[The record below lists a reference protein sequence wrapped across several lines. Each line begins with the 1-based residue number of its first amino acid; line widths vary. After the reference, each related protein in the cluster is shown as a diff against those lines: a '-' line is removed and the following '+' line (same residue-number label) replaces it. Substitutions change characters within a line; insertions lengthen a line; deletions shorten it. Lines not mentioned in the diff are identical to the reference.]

1 MKVIEVI
8 PIVRGITRDALTY
21 FTSADPAVGSIVS
34 AEVRGRKISG
44 IVVSAQDATEAK
56 SELRQS
62 SFAIK
67 KAEEISSGAFFAP
80 EFLAAV
86 KDTARYYAGTVGGAL
101 HGLVP
106 RIVLEN
112 IADLKSSAIAAH
124 SSTGGGRGTRKT
136 SHHILI
142 YQADDRERAAQFKS
156 IVREEFAR
164 GSSVFICVPSAADA
178 TRIKDELDRGIGE
191 YTYVFHSQ
199 LKKRAFLDQWNKL
212 AVDPHPVLIIAT
224 GSFLC
229 VPRHDVSTLIIER
242 ENSRTYKLQTRPYVD
257 VRTCAELYAKHIGAR
272 LILADVLLRTETI
285 FRFKQD
291 EVTELSSL
299 NFRSTTTAA
308 QRIIDSRREKTA
320 RGTPSPIFETISR
333 ELEYA
338 IRAAHENNEQTFLFA
353 SRRGLA
359 PLTLCSD
366 CGAIVLCHNCH
377 VPVVL
382 HTTSTERFF
391 LCHHCGERQS
401 AEEKCQTCGGWRLR
415 TLGVG
420 IELVAEELARKFP
433 HTDIFRIDSDS
444 VKTNARAQAVM
455 KKFRDKPGSI
465 LLGTEMA
472 ISYLD
477 APVENTAV
485 VSTDSLFGVPDFRI
499 GEKILSTL
507 LKIRSLATKQ
517 FIIQTRNPEHRLF
530 GYALAGNLLDFYKE
544 ELEERQRFDY
554 PPFAVLIKISL
565 TGPLPTVEQQME
577 SIREHFKDYAFDVYR
592 AMVPRGRGGTSAGK
606 KLVTEHMLV
615 KIGKKRW
622 VDEHLLEL
630 IKLLPPQFS
639 VEVEPESIL

>member
-8 PIVRGITRDALTY
+8 PIVRGITKDALTY

-44 IVVSAQDATEAK
+44 IVVSAKDATEAK

-67 KAEEISSGAFFAP
+67 KAEEISGGAFFAP

-86 KDTARYYAGTVGGAL
+86 SDTARYYAGTIGGAL

-112 IADLKSSAIAAH
+112 IGDLKSSVNE
-124 SSTGGGRGTRKT
+124 TGGGRGTRKQ
-136 SHHILI
+136 SHHIVI
-142 YQADDRERAAQFKS
+142 YQADDRERAGEYKS

-164 GSSVFICVPSAADA
+164 GSSVLICVPSAADA

-199 LKKRAFLDQWNKL
+199 LKKRALIDHWNKL
-212 AVDPHPVLIIAT
+212 AVDPHPVLMIVT

-229 VPRHDVSTLIIER
+229 VPRHDISTVIIEK

-299 NFRSTTTAA
+299 NFRSTTTAG
-308 QRIIDSRREKTA
+308 QKIIDSRREKTA
-320 RGTPSPIFETISR
+320 RGTPAPIFETISR

-338 IRAAHENNEQTFLFA
+338 IRAAHENNEHTFLFA

-382 HTTSTERFF
+382 HTTPTERFF
-391 LCHHCGERQS
+391 LCHHCGEQQS
-401 AEEKCQTCGGWRLR
+401 AEEKCRTCGGWRLR

-420 IELVAEELARKFP
+420 IELVAEELAKKFP
-433 HTDIFRIDSDS
+433 HAQIFRIDSDS
-444 VKTNARAQAVM
+444 IKTNARAQAVI
-455 KKFRDKPGSI
+455 KKFREKPGSI

-477 APVENTAV
+477 APVENTAI

-499 GEKILSTL
+499 SEKILSNL

-530 GYALAGNLLDFYKE
+530 GYAFAGNLLDFYKE

-565 TGPLPTVEQQME
+565 TGKEAAVLQHME
-577 SIREHFKDYAFDVYR
+577 SLREHFKDYAFDIYR
-592 AMVPRGRGGTSAGK
+592 AMTPRNRTSSGVAKGMI
-606 KLVTEHMLV
+606 TEHMLI

-622 VDEHLLEL
+622 VDEPLLEL
-630 IKLLPPQFS
+630 IKMLPPHFS